1 MSTARPTFYPS
12 RDELK
17 KTLRME
23 HVKVGSPSDLVFDEA
38 IRSVRMTFTGRL
50 GLEKIA
56 LINTYTYVEEP
67 QTTQQVLRFS
77 ARLAE
82 FYFVKR
88 ACLFTMASRQL
99 DAFGDVLRAW
109 NYEGLIRELSA
120 EDLAATL
127 ALLEQ
132 EGEKQLQVLDTLGV
146 NLGNESPRN
155 FAVIENQNTAPIPQ
169 GTVFPW
175 LYGNRSTP

>member
-17 KTLRME
+17 KALRME
-23 HVKVGSPSDLVFDEA
+23 HVKAGSPSDLVFDEA
-38 IRSVRMTFTGRL
+38 VRAVRMLFIGRL
-50 GLEKIA
+50 GIEKIQ
-56 LINTYTYVEEP
+56 LINTYSYVEEP
-67 QTTQQVLRFS
+67 QTTQQALRFS

-88 ACLFTMASRQL
+88 QALFTMASRQL

-109 NYEGLIRELSA
+109 NYEGLIREMTA

-127 ALLEQ
+127 GLLEA
-132 EGEKQLQVLDTLGV
+132 EGEKQLRILDTLGV
-146 NLGNESPRN
+146 NLGNESQGN
-155 FAVIENQNTAPIPQ
+155 FSAIENDATRPIPQ
-169 GTVFPW
+169 GTVFPDRYY
-175 LYGNRSTP
+175 YGSTS